1 MLEKGEN
8 KIEII
13 ARDTAGNETKIERV
27 VILKERVIIKLQIG
41 SKVILINNKVGSLD
55 APPFIDKNSGRTL
68 VPIRAVV
75 EAIEGKIEW
84 NDKERKVTITKEN
97 IKIELWI
104 GKTIALVNG
113 KEVKIDPEKPVTPM
127 IVSGRTFLPLRFVA
141 ENLGFKVDWEASTQT
156 ITLTYPNPNK

>member
-1 MLEKGEN
+1 M
-8 KIEII
+8 
-13 ARDTAGNETKIERV
+13 R
-27 VILKERVIIKLQIG
+27 
-41 SKVILINNKVGSLD
+41 LIY
-55 APPFIDKNSGRTL
+55 DKNSGRTL